1 MKGRG
6 VMSKIE
12 LTFKG
17 GTHMH
22 DFKELTNQCEIENG
36 PVSKKVYIALHQ
48 HTGVPCSPLVKVGD
62 EVKMGQ
68 KIGEAPG
75 TITAPVHASVSGTV
89 VEIKDLTTV
98 TGVHT
103 KAIVIE
109 NDGLDTIGYT
119 PYDDDYESLDSATI
133 VERVKEAGVVGLG
146 GAGFPTHVKI
156 KTKPDDKIDY
166 VLINGAEC
174 EPYLTSDQK
183 TMEKYPE
190 KVVNGLRIVMKAM
203 GAKKGYIGIESN
215 KPKAIELIDQ
225 ACKKFN
231 DVEVSVLKTK
241 YPQGDQRRLIDSI
254 LKMKMPSS
262 VRSTTQ
268 GVQVIN
274 SSTAASVYEA
284 VVEGK
289 PLYEKVVTVT
299 GSSINRPSN
308 LLVRVGTP
316 INEILEFC
324 GGVKEDVGK
333 VIIGGPMMGES
344 QFRTDLPTIK
354 AVGGILVL
362 NKEEAK
368 PPVVTPCIKCGK
380 CVDVCPIGLMPL
392 YIQLNVLHNRFEEAR
407 DLYIMDCIEC
417 GSCSYVC
424 PSKRP
429 LIEAIRHG
437 KRELRAQ
444 SSKR

>member
-1 MKGRG
+1 
-6 VMSKIE
+6 MSKIE

-22 DFKELTNQCEIENG
+22 DFKELTNKCEIKNG
-36 PVSKKVYIALHQ
+36 PTPEKVYIALHQ
-48 HTGVPCSPLVKVGD
+48 HTGVPCTPLVKVGD

-75 TITAPVHASVSGTV
+75 TITAPVHASVSGKV

-103 KAIVIE
+103 KAVVIE
-109 NDGLDTIGYT
+109 NDGLDTVGYT
-119 PYDDDYESLDSATI
+119 PYNDGYENLQPEEI
-133 VERVKEAGVVGLG
+133 VRRVKEAGIVGLG

-156 KTKPDDKIDY
+156 STKPEDKIDF
-166 VLINGAEC
+166 VLVNGAEC

-183 TMEKYPE
+183 TMEKFPE
-190 KVVNGLRIVMKAM
+190 KVVNGLRIVMRAM
-203 GAKKGYIGIESN
+203 GAKKGFIGIESN
-215 KPKAIELIDQ
+215 KPDAIRLIDE
-225 ACKKFN
+225 ACKKFD

-262 VRSTTQ
+262 TRSTTE

-274 SSTAASVYEA
+274 SSTAAAIYEA
-284 VVEGK
+284 VIEGK
-289 PLYEKVVTVT
+289 PLYEKVITVT
-299 GSSINRPSN
+299 GSSINEPSN
-308 LLVRVGTP
+308 LLVKVGTP
-316 INEILEFC
+316 INEILDFC

-344 QFRTDLPTIK
+344 QFTTELPTIK

-380 CVDVCPIGLMPL
+380 CVDVCPIHLMPL
-392 YIQLNVLHNRFEEAR
+392 YLQLNVLHDRFEEAR
-407 DLYIMDCIEC
+407 DMYIMDCIEC